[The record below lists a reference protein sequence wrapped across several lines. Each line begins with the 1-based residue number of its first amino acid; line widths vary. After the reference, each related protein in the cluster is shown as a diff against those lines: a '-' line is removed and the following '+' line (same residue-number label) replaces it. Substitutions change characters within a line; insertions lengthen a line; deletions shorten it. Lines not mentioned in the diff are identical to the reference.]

1 MVRLLLFFSAIF
13 LFSLAG
19 IGQVTV
25 SVEPTSFV
33 LTGNPLQP
41 DIAYHIEVTNTS
53 SVTASIYWSKNMT
66 NHPASWT
73 SWICDKSICYGPEF
87 NANPVNKPNVLA
99 PGESFDLQVHMNP
112 DSIEGTADYVLNII
126 DDLGNI
132 LTVIN
137 GEFLINNTTGIKE
150 NSLSKLT
157 VFPNPATE
165 YFKVSEIPNLKHI
178 ELFNIVGNKVRSFDA
193 VPQKQYYVGDL
204 TDGIYLVRL
213 LSTNGK
219 IIKTIRLSKR

>member
-25 SVEPTSFV
+25 TVDPSSFV
-33 LTGNPLQP
+33 LTGNPLDH

-53 SVTASIYWSKNMT
+53 SSTASIYWSKSMT
-66 NHPASWT
+66 NHPSTWT
-73 SWICDKSICYGPEF
+73 SWICDKALCYPPET
-87 NANPVNKPNVLA
+87 NANPASKPNVLA

-112 DSIEGTADYVLNII
+112 DSIEGTADYVVNII
-126 DDLGNI
+126 DNLGNI
-132 LTVIN
+132 LTSIS
-137 GEFLINNTTGIKE
+137 GEFIINTTTGIKE

-157 VFPNPATE
+157 VYPNPATE
-165 YFKVSEIPNLKHI
+165 YFKVSEIPNLKNI
-178 ELFNIVGNKVRSFDA
+178 ELFNIIGNKVRSFDA
-193 VPQKQYYVGDL
+193 IPQKQYYVGDL

-213 LSTNGK
+213 LSTSGK